1 MKKLYSLLV
10 SGAVAFSA
18 LGSTVLVSENRGT
31 NINSTNSHSHHL
43 VSQNTNF
50 VKSSTVYDV
59 YKALKKFTATQPLQL
74 PFLGGTTWAPRLTYL
89 LRDQLLLQ
97 DSTHALTR
105 ILVNQITF
113 G

>member
-18 LGSTVLVSENRGT
+18 LGSTVLVSENQ
-31 NINSTNSHSHHL
+31 STNTHATNNTSPNL
-43 VSQNTNF
+43 SQNNTF
-50 VKSSTVYDV
+50 AKSSIVHDV
-59 YKALKKFTATQPLQL
+59 YRALKRFTATQPLQL

-105 ILVNQITF
+105 ILVNKITF